1 LTTPVQQ
8 AREALGE
15 RLREIRK
22 DARLSA
28 RAMAAS
34 LGWHF
39 TKVSKI
45 ENGARSPNED
55 DIRAWCTACGADDQ
69 VPDLIATVRHVA
81 SMYHEYRRQ
90 MQAGMKHLQESSV
103 PLYEATSLFR
113 IYDTTV
119 VPGLFTTAE
128 YAAVLFRFWQGFMGM
143 KDDIDAAVGA
153 RMERQRVLYTGSRT
167 FRVVI
172 EEQVL
177 RTRVGDVDVMAGQLD
192 RLLAVMSL
200 PRVTIGIIP
209 ATGDRHSLTQGS
221 FWMFD
226 ETLVRIE
233 TVSASLTVTQPRD
246 IALYSRVFE
255 LLQRSAVHGREARQ
269 LITRA
274 LQDVAGGLAVNL
286 CQHRCLHVSA
296 FVASNYAPVRWRN
309 AGWVGGQD
317 QRARRAACAPSPR
330 WSTRSYK
337 MPTKPLAWLRRRSTA
352 RTCPAACCP

>member
-8 AREALGE
+8 AKEALGE

-28 RAMAAS
+28 RTLAAT

-45 ENGARSPNED
+45 ENGARSPSEN
-55 DIRAWCTACGADDQ
+55 DIRAWCAACGADDQ
-69 VPDLIATVRHVA
+69 IPDLIATVRHVA

-90 MQAGMKHLQESSV
+90 MQTGMKHLQESSV
-103 PLYEATSLFR
+103 PLYEQTSLFR

-128 YAAVLFRFWQGFMGM
+128 YAAALFRFWQEFMSL
-143 KDDIDAAVGA
+143 KDDIDAAVEA
-153 RMERQRVLYTGSRT
+153 RMERQRVLYTGSRK
-167 FRVVI
+167 FRVVV

-177 RTRVGDVDVMAGQLD
+177 RTRVGDTEVMAGQLD

-200 PRVTIGIIP
+200 PRVSIGIIP
-209 ATGDRHSLTQGS
+209 AMGERHSLTQGS

-226 ETLVRIE
+226 DSQVRIE
-233 TVSASLTVTQPRD
+233 TVSASLSITQPRD
-246 IALYSRVFE
+246 IALYSRIFE

-274 LQDVAGGLAVNL
+274 IRDL
-286 CQHRCLHVSA
+286 
-296 FVASNYAPVRWRN
+296 PV
-309 AGWVGGQD
+309 G
-317 QRARRAACAPSPR
+317 P
-330 WSTRSYK
+330 
-337 MPTKPLAWLRRRSTA
+337 
-352 RTCPAACCP
+352 